1 MKRAVCLEYDGQ
13 KILAY
18 TTGQSIITLCDF
30 YAMGLPDQ
38 WWPNRIADMVVDH
51 EAEKFISVD
60 PQYNPDWKRN
70 SILAVLP
77 VADSKSFFTTLPLK
91 R

>member
-38 WWPNRIADMVVDH
+38 
-51 EAEKFISVD
+51 
-60 PQYNPDWKRN
+60 
-70 SILAVLP
+70 
-77 VADSKSFFTTLPLK
+77 
-91 R
+91 

>member
-38 WWPNRIADMVVDH
+38 WWSLNRTCIRKPCPM
-51 EAEKFISVD
+51 ERYIKLSNISLI
-60 PQYNPDWKRN
+60 R
-70 SILAVLP
+70 
-77 VADSKSFFTTLPLK
+77 T
-91 R
+91 